1 MLGGGFK
8 LSEGPRQL
16 AVITG
21 QRSLDADGGSFAGFG
36 SHLGLNFGFVLHLSQ
51 FGSFEL
57 FNYENIKW

>member
-1 MLGGGFK
+1 MDVGGRFR

-21 QRSLDADGGSFAGFG
+21 QRSFTGFG

>member
-1 MLGGGFK
+1 MDVGGRFR

-21 QRSLDADGGSFAGFG
+21 QRSFTGFG

-51 FGSFEL
+51 FGSFE
-57 FNYENIKW
+57 NIKW